1 VEKTTISPVGT
12 SAATQKYLDALRNCD
27 NQHAYANQAATSFPM
42 DHGFACTSLLHAE
55 RISVHVYV
63 KSANIYTVDRKSE

>member
-1 VEKTTISPVGT
+1 MST

-27 NQHAYANQAATSFPM
+27 NQHAYANLQAATSFPM

-55 RISVHVYV
+55 RISVHVCV
-63 KSANIYTVDRKSE
+63 TSANIYIVDRKSE